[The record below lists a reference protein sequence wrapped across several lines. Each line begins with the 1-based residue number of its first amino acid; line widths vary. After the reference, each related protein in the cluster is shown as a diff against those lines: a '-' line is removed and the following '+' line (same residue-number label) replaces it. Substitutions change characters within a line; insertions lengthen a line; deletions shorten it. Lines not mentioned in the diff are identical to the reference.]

1 MDKRKGIILAVVIF
15 LLIGLGTFVF
25 ANPSNES
32 LKGNDN
38 NTNKNNGTDN
48 DVNDDLDDEN
58 ANNDGEE
65 DGGEEDNTPNTNS
78 GNGGNQGGSGSSG
91 SSEGSNDNQ
100 GGSNTPSVDTR
111 YNDALAAVEK
121 AEKTLNQEDVDYAN
135 SLVQALENNDN
146 KTGLVN
152 RVDAVQNIIDVTAL
166 VKELQ
171 DKTNS
176 ATDKESLNIAR
187 DFRVDEDVV
196 AKVGSLTHEERKNE
210 LTDIL
215 DELAT
220 ILDDIENPVIS
231 GIEDGTFTNEN
242 VSITISDT
250 NDVTILLNEKEV
262 SLDDLKNLSKE
273 GEYTLVVTDEAFNS
287 STITFTIDKTI
298 PKISGLDNGYEVN
311 KNEIITISDSNLE
324 SVTINGQE
332 QTLEGTTYT
341 KKLTGGTYEIIA
353 IDKAGNKTEITV
365 LVDKNAPI
373 ISGVDKE
380 YNNKSEI
387 VTIKDDHLVSVTVNG
402 VEQEITGNTFEKKF
416 PSDGTYEIVATDKVG
431 NTSKVTFTI
440 DKTKPMITKV
450 PENGSVVNHSVSP
463 KIEDKNLDTVVLT
476 KNGKV
481 VEGYQEAGMYE
492 LSHDGVYTI
501 TALDK
506 AGNKTEVTF
515 TIDKTPIEEAWLY
528 VLNKT
533 YHNMDMVDKHYQV
546 IGDNQELYV
555 ELVFEEEFDSIPQI
569 KIGNGEAV
577 SMACGWTDWDT
588 EEDYFK
594 CDVTIRIDG
603 EAQGLVHGEEVPIY
617 ISNIKDEA
625 GNETILNNDHV
636 TTSDKYSQVIYDNE
650 APVANWVYILNG
662 SDEDNRQFINDDQS
676 LIIEINMNEELIEN
690 PVVTIGD
697 YEIELTRREHDERY
711 IYSKSFKID
720 AEAMKL
726 VNNQNIEFTIEVKDA
741 AGNVNILD
749 NGDVTCH
756 ESSGYGQ
763 VEYDNEAPNV
773 VLKKWMN
780 DDNHLEVEPGKHNY
794 CVLAEIND
802 KNLKSAYLNEEE
814 YENGTLI
821 CDDGEYSLTAIDKAG
836 NEKTIEFVVD
846 RTYPI
851 VNINGTDYQGVEDA
865 GRFDE
870 VNIEVIEDYVS
881 SITLWYND
889 KQVDYEGFDFT
900 QEGTYKLEVR
910 DEAKNKTVITFY
922 VGKYTASIELVEPES
937 LVYDGKEKIFGIK
950 VIGVDDQEITN
961 PNLEVV
967 YKRGQEVIYD
977 SRTEEFATYPI
988 DAGTYN
994 IIVYS
999 RESGDYKPAYI
1010 SKEFTIAKA
1019 DTSFTLVAPESLVYD
1034 GTVKKYEVI
1043 LKDQYGNV
1051 LDEAISITYK
1061 NASSEKVDAIDA
1073 GQYSI
1078 SAHYAGNKNY
1088 NKTYRFESFEIVKAT
1103 PTIEVDEPTSFVYDG
1118 SAKEY
1123 QVHVFGADGK
1133 EIEEPSMSVLY
1144 QNMDTEEFLDSAP
1157 VDVGNYRVGIYVRE
1171 NSNYTRADLW
1181 VNFEIFPEDTITV
1194 IDGVAYS
1201 SLEEAINHSDG
1212 ETITLMNDV
1221 QSDMIQIA
1229 DGKEVT
1235 IDLNG
1240 NDIVF
1245 GLEQRFN
1252 VTNGTLNLT
1261 GKGTV
1266 KESDPYYA
1274 PVLVTRDVSDA
1285 GETPIVVN
1293 IGKDVTL
1300 EGWAGIFIDQNKSGR
1315 VANTTINFAGK
1326 INSVLDTSNAAGHG
1340 IYINGSVQN
1349 KEDYP
1354 VINIKDTASIQSLG
1368 DGIYAAGYAEWNIE
1382 GGYIEAPEMA
1392 IGIKAGI
1399 LNITGGKFV
1408 ATGEKDI
1415 PTETN
1420 NNGINGAGVPLQIE
1434 SNTGYAG
1441 NIKINISG
1449 GVFES
1454 KNTTS
1459 IYEYT
1464 NSMATSVSSINING
1478 GTFISNGGDANIV
1491 VSDYFKQK
1499 FSQFITGGTFNHE
1512 LTEFVVNGYSV
1523 SFDGTNYIVVKD

>member
-250 NDVTILLNEKEV
+250 NDVTVLLNEKEV

-353 IDKAGNKTEITV
+353 MDKAGNRTEVTV

-440 DKTKPMITKV
+440 DKTKPVFENLKNGIYYQDDITVQVKDDNLDKIIAKV
-450 PENGSVVNHSVSP
+450 YATGESIEVENGTV
-463 KIEDKNLDTVVLT
+463 LDLESIYYLT
-476 KNGKV
+476 AN
-481 VEGYQEAGMYE
+481 
-492 LSHDGVYTI
+492 
-501 TALDK
+501 DK
-506 AGNKTEVTF
+506 AGNSTSIYVAVDKTDPIFEGLLNGHQYQEVT
-515 TIDKTPIEEAWLY
+515 I
-528 VLNKT
+528 
-533 YHNMDMVDKHYQV
+533 QV
-546 IGDNQELYV
+546 
-555 ELVFEEEFDSIPQI
+555 
-569 KIGNGEAV
+569 
-577 SMACGWTDWDT
+577 
-588 EEDYFK
+588 
-594 CDVTIRIDG
+594 
-603 EAQGLVHGEEVPIY
+603 
-617 ISNIKDEA
+617 KD
-625 GNETILNNDHV
+625 LKV
-636 TTSDKYSQVIYDNE
+636 K
-650 APVANWVYILNG
+650 
-662 SDEDNRQFINDDQS
+662 
-676 LIIEINMNEELIEN
+676 
-690 PVVTIGD
+690 
-697 YEIELTRREHDERY
+697 
-711 IYSKSFKID
+711 
-720 AEAMKL
+720 
-726 VNNQNIEFTIEVKDA
+726 TIEVYSYNDKTTKEVSNGYQITEDGTYKLTA
-741 AGNVNILD
+741 TDYSGRTESIYIELD
-749 NGDVTCH
+749 TTQPD
-756 ESSGYGQ
+756 
-763 VEYDNEAPNV
+763 V

-780 DDNHLEVEPGKHNY
+780 NDNHLEVEPGKHNY

-937 LVYDGKEKIFGIK
+937 LVYDGSAKEFEAQLFDRNHDKMD
-950 VIGVDDQEITN
+950 V
-961 PNLEVV
+961 NLQVV
-967 YKRGQEVIYD
+967 YEDENGNRGSAV
-977 SRTEEFATYPI
+977 
-988 DAGTYN
+988 DAGKYTA
-994 IIVYS
+994 IVYF
-999 RESGDYKPAYI
+999 SGNDDYSPAYLR
-1010 SKEFTIAKA
+1010 KEFTIAKA
-1019 DTSFTLVAPESLVYD
+1019 DTSFTFVAPESLVYD

-1051 LDEAISITYK
+1051 LDEAISIAYK

-1171 NSNYTRADLW
+1171 NPNYTRADLW

-1240 NDIVF
+1240 NDIAF

-1252 VTNGTLNLT
+1252 VTNGTLNLM

-1354 VINIKDTASIQSLG
+1354 VVNIKDTASIQSLG

-1434 SNTGYAG
+1434 SNTEYAG